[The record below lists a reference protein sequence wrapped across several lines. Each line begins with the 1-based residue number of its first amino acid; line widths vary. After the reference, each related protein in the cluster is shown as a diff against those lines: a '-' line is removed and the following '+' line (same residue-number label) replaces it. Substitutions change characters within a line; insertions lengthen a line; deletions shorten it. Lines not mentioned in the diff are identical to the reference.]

1 MKRWPNF
8 PLFRRDCRCLPLG
21 DRVAHRYR
29 FSITGSFKTHI
40 DLREIAIVWS
50 ASAPVDAATW
60 ALNELPPGRLLDDT
74 VVSIVQRWAQRDM
87 DGATA
92 WVEQFPEGALRAAA
106 VENLLAQW
114 SPTDPEGAQR

>member
-1 MKRWPNF
+1 
-8 PLFRRDCRCLPLG
+8 
-21 DRVAHRYR
+21 
-29 FSITGSFKTHI
+29 
-40 DLREIAIVWS
+40 LREIAGISS
-50 ASAPVDAATW
+50 AAHFPGFPPYSAPVDAATW
-60 ALNELPPGRLLDDT
+60 ALKELPPGRLLDDT

-92 WVEQFPEGALRAAA
+92 WVKQFPEGALRAAA